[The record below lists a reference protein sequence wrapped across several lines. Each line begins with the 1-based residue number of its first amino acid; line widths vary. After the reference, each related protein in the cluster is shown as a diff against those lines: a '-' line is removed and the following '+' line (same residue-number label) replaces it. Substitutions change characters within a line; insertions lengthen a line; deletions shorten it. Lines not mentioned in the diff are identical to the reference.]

1 VQRQRRMLDI
11 LLGGMEATRRRLV
24 QVDEQLD
31 ALARGRGTV
40 DAAALQA
47 ALEELLQ
54 MLKEKIDDT
63 NGLRLN
69 ETVGERASRWREI
82 AKLRAS
88 LGMSPQAARLQAS
101 SLKSMNHNHNTSM
114 LHKILCALL
123 QCHAVRMSWI
133 PKPPPH
139 ARVVMEPGETCE
151 ACGTIH

>member
-1 VQRQRRMLDI
+1 MGI
-11 LLGGMEATRRRLV
+11 S
-24 QVDEQLD
+24 
-31 ALARGRGTV
+31 LARGSGTV

-47 ALEELLQ
+47 ALEELLL
-54 MLKEKIDDT
+54 MLKEKINDT

-82 AKLRAS
+82 AELRVS
-88 LGMSPQAARLQAS
+88 LGMSPQAARLQARQRQHS
-101 SLKSMNHNHNTSM
+101 QIQHAFTNPVCL
-114 LHKILCALL
+114 LDL

>member
-1 VQRQRRMLDI
+1 LHSLPLLFERSAAERSPFMQRQRRMLDM

-31 ALARGRGTV
+31 ALARGSGTV

-47 ALEELLQ
+47 ALEELLL

-82 AKLRAS
+82 AELRAS

-101 SLKSMNHNHNTSM
+101 SAKHKSTHQSFHE
-114 LHKILCALL
+114 
-123 QCHAVRMSWI
+123 SWI
-133 PKPPPH
+133 CSATP
-139 ARVVMEPGETCE
+139 
-151 ACGTIH
+151 